1 MTVINSDDEK
11 RKKILAMLFGAFGK
25 ADDADRLAIYGKML
39 EDMPVVLLSKA
50 VKKLIFEKTFLPSV
64 AEIVTS
70 AKSIAVEVNAA
81 NRLPD
86 WQEVWAEIEA
96 AVQSSAPAKFSHPI
110 IALAVKTYG
119 MTNLKTCSIEMWSA
133 AHAQMRRIYDDLCR
147 RYSEKEMNAYVIGD
161 TRKEIEAALERAK
174 AGLVLL
180 NVSVQAPPE
189 VDKNY
194 LTRRNEYFETRK
206 ERIESCPYD
215 KITTKMPPNVNVQ
228 NELF

>member
-1 MTVINSDDEK
+1 MTVINGDDEK

-64 AEIVTS
+64 AEIVTA

-86 WQEVWAEIEA
+86 WQEAWAEIEA
-96 AVQSSAPAKFSHPI
+96 AVQSGAPAAQFSHPI

-119 MTNLKTCSIEMWSA
+119 MNNLKTCSVEMWSA

-180 NVSVQAPPE
+180 NVSVQALPG
-189 VDKNY
+189 V
-194 LTRRNEYFETRK
+194 RK
-206 ERIESCPYD
+206 
-215 KITTKMPPNVNVQ
+215 
-228 NELF
+228 